1 MIAFA
6 DCGHHRGRDR
16 LDDRESTSAVT
27 GVRVEKI
34 TMVTG
39 VRVGKITVVTGVR
52 VGKITVDTGVRVG
65 NWEDNHGRDD
75 REHDRFE

>member
-6 DCGHHRGRDR
+6 DCSHHRGRDR

-39 VRVGKITVVTGVR
+39 VRVGKITV
-52 VGKITVDTGVRVG
+52 DTGVRVG